1 MGKAAPL
8 PSSPGNRLSAPAY
21 IDDCVSVEFS
31 RGLDA
36 FETGHQFIITFH
48 LNHCLQGTEEMV
60 CEEGSGQGTRPLLMR
75 MAPLREF
82 LLTTTKPLL
91 FI

>member
-8 PSSPGNRLSAPAY
+8 PSSPGHRLSAPAY
-21 IDDCVSVEFS
+21 IDDCVSVEFG

-36 FETGHQFIITFH
+36 FETCHQFIITFH

-60 CEEGSGQGTRPLLMR
+60 CEEGSGEEQDPC
-75 MAPLREF
+75 
-82 LLTTTKPLL
+82 
-91 FI
+91 